1 MNSLIIMQLAVFGG
15 EWVSGVM
22 SFRVWTFRDILVG
35 RSIDR
40 QLTAEWD

>member
-1 MNSLIIMQLAVFGG
+1 MNSLIIMRLAVSGG

-22 SFRVWTFRDILVG
+22 RFGVWTFRDILVG